1 MKNQNK
7 YKHIIWDWNGTLIN
21 DAWLFVELMNQELET
36 RNLPLISVSDYR
48 AKFTFP
54 VKKYYEN
61 LGFNF
66 EEEDFEKVGLAFI
79 NKFKKRNKEP
89 DLYENTY
96 EVLKKIHTLGIDQS
110 IVSAQENNL
119 LNETVR
125 FYKLNNF
132 FKNVAGIGHYYAD
145 DKISLAKNIRKK
157 ISCDNEEILVI
168 GDSVHDYEVAKSL
181 SVDCILFSNGHY
193 SKKRLLKCRCD
204 IIDNHLEL
212 LNYIS

>member
-1 MKNQNK
+1 MKNQTK

-54 VKKYYEN
+54 VKRYYEN

-66 EEEDFEKVGLAFI
+66 EKENFEKVGLAFI

-96 EVLKKIHTLGIDQS
+96 EVLNKIHSLGINQS

-125 FYKLNNF
+125 FYKLNSF
-132 FKNVAGIGHYYAD
+132 FKHVAGIGHYYAD
-145 DKISLAKNIRKK
+145 DKISLAKDIRKK
-157 ISCDNEEILVI
+157 ISCDNKEILVI

-181 SVDCILFSNGHY
+181 SVDCVLFSNGHY
-193 SKKRLLKCRCD
+193 AKKRLLKCNCD

-212 LNYIS
+212 LDYLS

>member
-66 EEEDFEKVGLAFI
+66 EKEDFEKVGLAFI

-96 EVLKKIHTLGIDQS
+96 EVLKKIHTLGINQS

-132 FKNVAGIGHYYAD
+132 FKHVAGIGHYYAD
-145 DKISLAKNIRKK
+145 DKISLAKTIRKK

-168 GDSVHDYEVAKSL
+168 GDSVHDYEVANSL
-181 SVDCILFSNGHY
+181 SVDCILFSHGHY

>member
-66 EEEDFEKVGLAFI
+66 EKEDFEKVGLAFI

-96 EVLKKIHTLGIDQS
+96 EVLKKIHTLGINQS

-132 FKNVAGIGHYYAD
+132 FKHVAGIGHYYAD
-145 DKISLAKNIRKK
+145 DKISLAKTIRKK

-168 GDSVHDYEVAKSL
+168 GDSVHDYEVANSL

>member
-66 EEEDFEKVGLAFI
+66 EKEDFEKVGLAFI

-96 EVLKKIHTLGIDQS
+96 EVLKKIHTLGINQS

-132 FKNVAGIGHYYAD
+132 FKHIAGIGHYYAD

>member
-66 EEEDFEKVGLAFI
+66 EKEDFEKVGLAFI

-89 DLYENTY
+89 DLYENAY
-96 EVLKKIHTLGIDQS
+96 EVLKKIHTLGINQS

-132 FKNVAGIGHYYAD
+132 FKHIAGIGHYYAD

>member
-66 EEEDFEKVGLAFI
+66 EKEDFEKVGLAFI

-96 EVLKKIHTLGIDQS
+96 EVLKKIHTLGINQS

-132 FKNVAGIGHYYAD
+132 FKHVAGIGHYYAD

-168 GDSVHDYEVAKSL
+168 GDSVHDYEVANSL

>member
-66 EEEDFEKVGLAFI
+66 EKEDFEKVGLAFI

-96 EVLKKIHTLGIDQS
+96 EVLKKIHTLGINQS

-132 FKNVAGIGHYYAD
+132 FKHVAGIGHYYAD

>member
-66 EEEDFEKVGLAFI
+66 EKEDFEKVGLAFI

-89 DLYENTY
+89 DLYENAY
-96 EVLKKIHTLGIDQS
+96 EVLKKIHTLGINQS

-132 FKNVAGIGHYYAD
+132 FKHVAGIGHYYAD

-181 SVDCILFSNGHY
+181 GVDCILFSNGHY
-193 SKKRLLKCRCD
+193 SKKRLLMCRCD